1 MQKPHSYKRCLRAAA
16 FTLAMAIPMSGLA
29 GSYKVV
35 TGGGLNLRQTPE
47 FTFVYDRSIEHG
59 AHISKIIEDINKG
72 SKKDGGNE

>member
-35 TGGGLNLRQTPE
+35 TGGGLNLRQTPSLDAKVIRQYPTGIWMTVLSE
-47 FTFVYDRSIEHG
+47 EG
-59 AHISKIIEDINKG
+59 E
-72 SKKDGGNE
+72 